1 LSLWKLRLSMFGTL
15 ALIFGLSTIFVVAI
29 LLATG
34 TFDILT
40 LPIFII
46 GFNLAQ
52 WLVAPYIIDAIY
64 HVKEV
69 SKTQEPRLYETVER
83 LSSRNGIKMPRVMIA
98 DIPIPNAFA
107 YGSPIAGS
115 RVAVT
120 KGLLDKLE
128 DEEVEAVIG
137 HELGHV
143 RHRDAQV
150 MMLASLLPAIFY
162 FIGFSFLYTP
172 RQRDEDRGSML
183 AAIGMGSI
191 LLYWVLSFLVLGLS
205 RLREYYA
212 DRNSAETV
220 DDGARKLSEAL
231 AKISVSTGRM
241 RLQRNASGFSSF
253 KTLFISDPEKSSDD
267 AVQMMRTGMVESD
280 QALVNEVLSRGV
292 TPLDSILELFST
304 HPNTVKRLMALR
316 ELE

>member
-1 LSLWKLRLSMFGTL
+1 MSLWKLRLSMFGTL